1 MARVNIVIPNYKGRD
16 YLIPC
21 LDSLKEQTFK
31 DMHVIVVDDGS
42 DDDELENALSSYD
55 IELVLKEKNEGFSA
69 TVNTGIKLSM
79 DSEYVI
85 LLNNDTVVEKDYV
98 EKMVEAMD
106 GRNEI
111 FSAQSKMVSLYNKDK
126 MDSAGDYYCI
136 LGWAYNKG
144 KDKSVNNY
152 NKEKKIF
159 SACAGSAIYR
169 VSTLKETGLF
179 DEAHFAYLEDVD
191 IGYRARL
198 MGYKNIYAPKAV
210 CYHAGSGFS
219 GSRHNAFKVK
229 LSSRNNIYLL
239 HKNMNLFW
247 RIVNICPLSLG
258 VLIKYLFFIRKG
270 LGKDYIAGVKEGFA
284 LYNKNKDKKVK
295 YAPAVFGRSII
306 INFWLVISTF
316 GLLG

>member
-16 YLIPC
+16 YLFSC

-42 DDDELENALSSYD
+42 NDDELENALSSYD

-69 TVNTGIKLSM
+69 TVNAGIKLSM

-169 VSTLKETGLF
+169 VSTLNETGLF

-270 LGKDYIAGVKEGFA
+270 LGKEYIAGVKEGFA
-284 LYNKNKDKKVK
+284 LYDKNKDKRVK
-295 YAPAVFGRSII
+295 YTPAVLGRSII

>member
-16 YLIPC
+16 YLFSC

-69 TVNTGIKLSM
+69 TVNTGIRLSM

-169 VSTLKETGLF
+169 VSILKETGLF

-270 LGKDYIAGVKEGFA
+270 LGKDYITGVKEGFA

>member
-1 MARVNIVIPNYKGRD
+1 
-16 YLIPC
+16 
-21 LDSLKEQTFK
+21 
-31 DMHVIVVDDGS
+31 MHVIVVDDGS
-42 DDDELENALSSYD
+42 NDDELENALSSYD

-69 TVNTGIKLSM
+69 TVNAGIRLSM

-270 LGKDYIAGVKEGFA
+270 LGKEYIAGVKEGFA
-284 LYNKNKDKKVK
+284 LYDKNKGKRVK

>member
-16 YLIPC
+16 YLFSC

-42 DDDELENALSSYD
+42 NDDELENALSSYD

-69 TVNTGIKLSM
+69 TVNAGINLSM

-169 VSTLKETGLF
+169 VSILKETGLF

-270 LGKDYIAGVKEGFA
+270 LGKDYITGVKEGFA